1 MIDPPVQPITFKI
14 KCMISTKAYAAQ
26 TVAATLTP
34 YNFERRDPGPHDVLI
49 DILYCGVCHSDLH
62 FINNDWGF
70 SVYPMVPGHE
80 IIGRVAAVGD
90 HVTKFKPG
98 DMAGVGCLVDSCRE
112 CDYCNEGLEQYCQGG
127 NVFTY
132 SAYEKD
138 GKTITQG
145 GYSNKIVTDERFV
158 LKVSEKLS
166 PAHAAPLLC
175 AGITTYSPLRHWK
188 VGKGHKIAII
198 GLGGLG
204 HMAIKF
210 AASFGADVTVL
221 STSPNKKEDALKLGA
236 HNFVVTK
243 DEEQVKSVANTF
255 DFILDTLSA
264 SHDYGMYVGMLKVDG
279 TLICVGLPS
288 EPITVPAFNLVF
300 ARKCVAGSLIGGLPE
315 TQEMLD
321 YCAEHN
327 IVSDIEVIPIQKIQE
342 AFDRMV
348 KSDIKYRFVIDMAS
362 L

>member
-1 MIDPPVQPITFKI
+1 
-14 KCMISTKAYAAQ
+14 MISTKAYAAP
-26 TVAATLTP
+26 AAASKLEP

-49 DILYCGVCHSDLH
+49 DILFCGVCHTDIH

-70 SVYPMVPGHE
+70 SIFPMVPGHE
-80 IIGRVAAVGD
+80 IVGRVAAVGD
-90 HVTKFKPG
+90 HVTKFKIG

-112 CDYCNEGLEQYCQGG
+112 CDYCNKGLEQYCQGG

-132 SAYEKD
+132 SGIEKD
-138 GKTITQG
+138 GKTVTQG
-145 GYSNKIVTDERFV
+145 GYSNKIVVEERFV

-166 PAHAAPLLC
+166 PAHTAPLLC

-188 VGKGHKIAII
+188 VGKGHKIGII

-210 AASFGADVTVL
+210 AASFGAEVTVL

-243 DEEQVKSVANTF
+243 NEEQVKSVANTF

-264 SHDYGMYVGMLKVDG
+264 SHDYNMYVGMLKVDG
-279 TLICVGLPS
+279 TLICVGLPP

-300 ARKCVAGSLIGGLPE
+300 TRKCVAGSLIGGLPE

-321 YCAEHN
+321 YCAANN

-342 AFDRMV
+342 AYERMLMN
-348 KSDIKYRFVIDMAS
+348 DIKYRFVIDMAS
-362 L
+362 LG